1 MLVRSDLKREERDR
15 LQDLIT
21 YFGSRVPHLQMV
33 KVDKM
38 VYIAQL
44 YHYSAYGELITGVPF
59 ISLSR
64 GPHAPDIRSIM
75 EELLA
80 RNIIYIEQNR
90 SEIESA
96 NPCLLI
102 KCDDT
107 GTGHL
112 PDRCLNTLQNVIE
125 DWGQKKFGKVLDY
138 LTRTVPFLS
147 TPYKEP
153 IDFRKSPPSHQ
164 VKEVLPLS
172 RRTHIHRFIHSPGE
186 VVWNKNDSARDAAGV
201 SLIEVAEIYLCLC
214 GTVPQ
219 GIVSR
224 EHLGFDIR
232 TVSAALAVPDEIG
245 VQGSGREDTDLDL
258 SRAARLTESLA
269 HARCFNHENEK
280 VAFWAGMF
288 FLKKRGYPLDK
299 GFQEGIFP
307 KLYEYEAIKAYF
319 GGISGTV

>member
-1 MLVRSDLKREERDR
+1 MLIRSDLTREERNR

-44 YHYSAYGELITGVPF
+44 YHYSTYGERITSVPF
-59 ISLSR
+59 VSLSR

-75 EELLA
+75 EELLE
-80 RNIIYIEQNR
+80 RNIIYTEQNP

-102 KCDDT
+102 KYDDT
-107 GTGHL
+107 DTGHL
-112 PDRCLNTLQNVIE
+112 PDSCLNTLQEVIE

-138 LTRTVPFLS
+138 FTRTMPFLS
-147 TPYKEP
+147 TPYKDS
-153 IDFRKSPPSHQ
+153 IDFRKNPPSHQ
-164 VKEVLPLS
+164 IKEVLPLS
-172 RRTHIHRFIHSPGE
+172 RRMQIHRFIHSPE
-186 VVWNKNDSARDAAGV
+186 EAMWDKNDSGRDAAGV
-201 SLIEVAEIYLCLC
+201 SLSEVVETYLCLC
-214 GTVPQ
+214 GTGPQ
-219 GIVSR
+219 AIVSR

-232 TVSAALAVPDEIG
+232 AVSAALAAPGGTG
-245 VQGSGREDTDLDL
+245 VQGSSGQEEDL
-258 SRAARLTESLA
+258 SRAAKLTESLV

-288 FLKKRGYPLDK
+288 FLKKRGYVLGKD
-299 GFQEGIFP
+299 FQGGIFP
-307 KLYEYEAIKAYF
+307 KAYEYETIKAYF
-319 GGISGTV
+319 RRISGTV